1 MRGFHISTVIF
12 MLMYYRISF
21 TKVYIQT
28 SGGAN
33 LKYIESF
40 LVLPDIFHFLLIGI
54 FNLEC
59 KSEITGQRWVYNC
72 STSYFHRGTNV

>member
-1 MRGFHISTVIF
+1 MRGFHISTVIKYINSFKISF

-40 LVLPDIFHFLLIGI
+40 LVLSDIFHFLLIGI
-54 FNLEC
+54 FNLE
-59 KSEITGQRWVYNC
+59 
-72 STSYFHRGTNV
+72 